1 MKILVAGGAGYIG
14 SCTVEYLLEKGHEVA
29 VYDALLNGH
38 RAAVDSRAKFY
49 YGNLADTD
57 ELNRVM
63 KEFSP
68 EGVIHFA
75 AFIEVGESMKDPG
88 KYFTNNVGN
97 AINLAEAAARANVR
111 KLVFSSTAA
120 VYGMPDVVPIN
131 EKLPKA
137 PINPY
142 GRSKLMF
149 EQVLDWYQKI
159 YGMQYTALRY
169 FNAAGATAVHGEDHH
184 PETHLIPLVIQAAMG
199 VRPSI
204 SIFGTDYKTTD
215 GTCIRDYVHVLDL
228 AQAHLLAL
236 EQDGSDAFNLGSGM
250 GYSVRQVID
259 TVRKVSGKE
268 FAVKEEARR
277 PGDPDALIADSTK
290 AKTVLGW
297 KPQYDNLETIVR
309 SAWEWRQVHP
319 NGYDDKA

>member
-63 KEFSP
+63 RDFSP

-159 YGMQYTALRY
+159 YGMQYTVLRY

-277 PGDPDALIADSTK
+277 PGDPDALIADSMK

-319 NGYDDKA
+319 NGYGDKA